1 MALAETGLVVGVAL
15 ALAGIVRILAKEGI
29 DDGQRRFAV
38 YLVTLLLS
46 LTLVGYLLLTNT

>member
-1 MALAETGLVVGVAL
+1 MTLAETGLAVGVVL
-15 ALAGIVRILAKEGI
+15 ALAGIVRILAKEGV

-46 LTLVGYLLLTNT
+46 LTLVGYLLLTNL